1 MGNGPRILV
10 TRSEPGASQT
20 AARLAALGY
29 EPVVEPVFAVEPL
42 PASLPPFDALAFT
55 SANGVRAFARLSAI
69 RDVPV
74 FAVGART
81 AEIARQHGFPAVAS
95 ADGDVGALAA
105 LIIAQNLPTGAA
117 LLHVGNEE
125 TRGDLSGVL
134 KASGINAE
142 HVALYRAAPAAKAG
156 PALDEHLRGGARIDA
171 ILIHSPRGAAILA
184 QHVAAFSDPA
194 AIDIAAISAQ
204 ALAPVDR
211 LANRAEIAAAPDEES
226 LMDALRHL
234 LRP

>member
-1 MGNGPRILV
+1 MRNGPRILV

-29 EPVVEPVFAVEPL
+29 EPVIEPVFAVEPL

-55 SANGVRAFARLSAI
+55 SANGVRVFSGLSAI
-69 RDVPV
+69 RNVPV

-81 AEIARQHGFPAVAS
+81 AEIARQHGFADVIS

-105 LIIAQNLPTGAA
+105 LIIARNRTGDAA

-125 TRGDLSGVL
+125 TRGDLSGQL

-142 HVALYRAAPAAKAG
+142 HVALYRAAPAAEAG
-156 PALDEHLRGGARIDA
+156 PALAGHLRGGAHIDA

-184 QHVAAFSDPA
+184 QHVAAFAHPA
-194 AIDIAAISAQ
+194 AIDVAAISAQ
-204 ALAPVDR
+204 ALAPLQT
-211 LANRAEIAAAPDEES
+211 LANRAEIAVEPNEES
-226 LMDALRHL
+226 LMDALRRLVH
-234 LRP
+234 P